1 VVARSGLVVGGRV
14 ERKFGADFFSS
25 APGALEGCRRFNFY
39 ESTGNV
45 LTTPKC
51 QLEKVG
57 MRLSLDDLDFD
68 YPEHLVATEPVRDS
82 RLMFVPAARTSEPQ
96 EITKA
101 QLLDMF
107 RPGDLWV
114 INNTLVLRRRLVTDQ
129 GLEVLFLRPR
139 NAEATDWEVLCPAS
153 RWKPG
158 QSQSVGDVS
167 FSLVERGRP
176 QTLRASQTLDEQ
188 FFAAHAELPLPPYIQ
203 KARGERRNR
212 QSDASD
218 YQTAWAKV
226 PGSLAAP
233 TASFHYDAEFLSQ
246 LKARGVRVAEVTL
259 HVGLGTFLPITA
271 PTLDQ
276 HIMHAEF
283 VHVPG
288 ATREAIAETRRRNG
302 RVVALGTTV
311 ARTLESAAQDGI
323 LSCVSGYENQAWPD
337 LHGETR
343 LMLVPGSAW
352 REVDL
357 LITNF
362 HQPKSTLLA
371 LVASFAGD
379 LEKVKRAYR
388 WAMSREYRLFSYG
401 HSSIWERG
409 SSDR

>member
-1 VVARSGLVVGGRV
+1 M
-14 ERKFGADFFSS
+14 
-25 APGALEGCRRFNFY
+25 P
-39 ESTGNV
+39 
-45 LTTPKC
+45 
-51 QLEKVG
+51 
-57 MRLSLDDLDFD
+57 LSLDDLDFD

-82 RLMFVPAARTSEPQ
+82 RLMYVPAKATEPQ
-96 EITKA
+96 EINKS
-101 QLLDMF
+101 QLLELF

-129 GLEVLFLRPR
+129 GLEILFLRPR

-153 RWKPG
+153 RWKSGHP
-158 QSQSVGDVS
+158 QSAGGVS
-167 FSLVERGRP
+167 LSLVERGRP
-176 QTLRASQTLDEQ
+176 QTLRAAKSLDES
-188 FFAAHAELPLPPYIQ
+188 FFTAHAELPLPPYIQ

-212 QSDASD
+212 QSDAED

-233 TASFHYDAEFLSQ
+233 TASFHYDAEFMSA
-246 LKARGVRVAEVTL
+246 LKARGVNVAEVTL

-288 ATREAIAETRRRNG
+288 ATREAIAETRRQNG

-311 ARTLESAAQDGI
+311 ARTLESAAQEGI
-323 LSCVSGYENQAWPD
+323 LNPDPRHKGEAWPD

-343 LMLVPGSAW
+343 LMLVPGSRW

-388 WAMSREYRLFSYG
+388 WAIGRDYRLFSYG
-401 HSSIWERG
+401 HSSLWERG
-409 SSDR
+409 SGDR